1 MPSSFPEIGDR
12 PEVLAAVASLQ
23 LDDEQLARAAEYAKR
38 EEVADGQVLFDTGD
52 ESGDLVLC
60 ETAALEALRP
70 AEGDRHEEIF
80 MTYGPGQFTG
90 ELNLLTG
97 QRRSLTI
104 RAARAGTVHRVDAR
118 SFRLLMAQETDLSD
132 LFLRAFLARRRLL
145 RQASGQTLRVVG
157 DAESGEGM
165 ALRTFLARQGVPYS
179 WLREDSA
186 EGRSALAAAGHT
198 TADLPLA
205 LMSGKAMPR
214 VTPGFLSERLNLS
227 YRRTGSGT
235 ADLTV
240 IGAGPAGLAAAVYG
254 ASEGL
259 ETVLLDAVA
268 TGGQAATSARI
279 ENYLGFPFGLSG
291 ADLTARAAVQA
302 LKFGAHIASPCAVV
316 DLETDGDTHVVTLI
330 DGTLIRTRAVVLATG
345 AAYRSLPLDRWREL
359 TGRGIYYAATDLE
372 AQAVAGRPVTVVG
385 GANSAG
391 QAALHL
397 ARHTPEVTLVVR
409 GGDLGAGMSA
419 YLVDRVLGDPRIVV
433 RTGTE
438 VTALHGRERLEGVS
452 LTGRD
457 GAAVRTDCAG
467 LFCFIGAEPA
477 TDWLSHVA
485 LDEKGF
491 VPTDRELTSGDLGSP
506 WRDPERAPLPYETSV
521 PGVFAAGDVRR
532 ASMKRVAAAAG
543 DGASA
548 VRSVHQYLALT
559 GRHV

>member
-12 PEVLAAVASLQ
+12 PEVLAAVASLR
-23 LDDEQLARAAEYAKR
+23 LDEEQLARAAGYAKR
-38 EEVADGQVLFDTGD
+38 EEVAAGQVLFDTGD

-60 ETAALEALRP
+60 GTAALEALRP
-70 AEGDRHEEIF
+70 AEGDRREEIF

-186 EGRSALAAAGHT
+186 EGRSALAAAGRT
-198 TADLPLA
+198 AADLPLA
-205 LMSGKAMPR
+205 LMSGEAMPR

-240 IGAGPAGLAAAVYG
+240 VGAGPAGLAAAVYG

-316 DLETDGDTHVVTLI
+316 ELETDGDTHVVTLV
-330 DGTLIRTRAVVLATG
+330 DGTRIRTRAVVLATG

-397 ARHTPEVTLVVR
+397 ARHTPAVTLVVR

-419 YLVDRVLGDPRIVV
+419 YLVDRVLSDPRIVV

-457 GAAVRTDCAG
+457 GAVVRTDCAG

-491 VPTDRELTSGDLGSP
+491 VPTDRELTSGDLGAL
-506 WRDPERAPLPYETSV
+506 WREPGRAPLPYETSV